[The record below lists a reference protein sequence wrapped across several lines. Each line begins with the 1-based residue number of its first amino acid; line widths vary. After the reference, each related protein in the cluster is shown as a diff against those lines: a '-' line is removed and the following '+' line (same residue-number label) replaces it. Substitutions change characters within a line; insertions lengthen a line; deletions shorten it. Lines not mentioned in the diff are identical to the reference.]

1 MVKLLVSLILISSF
15 VNAQTTIGKIEGVS
29 ITLEDG
35 HYEVIFQSE
44 ADANDYVSFYMSQA
58 EGTDDGLEALKRS
71 VFRLFVEKSGD
82 YLLQFEFDSV
92 LLAYDD
98 NKVQMVLWRQHDGD
112 NRFASSWFSKMDFI
126 ALFGGLMPVKKM

>member
-1 MVKLLVSLILISSF
+1 MDRLLVTLFLISSF
-15 VNAQTTIGKIEGVS
+15 VNAQTTIGEIEGVS

-44 ADANDYVSFYMSQA
+44 ADANDYVSFYMDQA
-58 EGTDDGLEALKRS
+58 EGTDDGLDALKRY
-71 VFRLFVEKSGD
+71 VFRLFVKKSGD

-92 LLAYDD
+92 LLVYDD

-112 NRFASSWFSKMDFI
+112 NRFASKWFTKADFLELFSEIYKEQKM
-126 ALFGGLMPVKKM
+126 